1 MRTTKFTKYEF
12 QCQQSMPDLK
22 GAYWHCLVNF
32 DLNLKFLDFKI
43 TQKLNK
49 RKIYECFLF
58 YFQAIVLDTPRT
70 SGRQRK
76 KMDYKAMNEG
86 FEFIEKQ
93 GTKLK
98 TSRNRPSLV
107 AASVSSSMAS
117 SSGVSVRIF
126 NLNRFDFY

>member
-1 MRTTKFTKYEF
+1 MQVEIYINVFKATI
-12 QCQQSMPDLK
+12 
-22 GAYWHCLVNF
+22 
-32 DLNLKFLDFKI
+32 LD
-43 TQKLNK
+43 
-49 RKIYECFLF
+49 
-58 YFQAIVLDTPRT
+58 APRT

-86 FEFIEKQ
+86 LDFIEKP

-98 TSRNRPSLV
+98 TSRNPPSSV
-107 AASVSSSMAS
+107 AASSSMAS